1 MYSCRYAVCSSRLLI
16 WNALTTAF
24 FDLSS
29 AASAPRHL
37 ATIFTVEH
45 LTQLQ
50 SCRSF
55 PRATIDSVSMASA
68 IKCAKVFLQRP
79 IYSLNAVQL
88 TPHVNSYCQVYKNF
102 LLIKVS
108 FRVRCLSPWCPNAN
122 RIFLFWH
129 PYVPI
134 HPSLLLF
141 NATCPHNSES
151 SKGQIVNINL
161 PWVAKVYFISM
172 WRFRCSMEEILER
185 QLHIRGRVFATF
197 STIEKALAGRMVC
210 RPG

>member
-1 MYSCRYAVCSSRLLI
+1 LQFFNEPLNQGSTGHTSLHLRHQFNILIAFRKTLLDPANLSSLPLLPNFSKIFRSILRVFVSMYSCRYAVCSSRLLI

-108 FRVRCLSPWCPNAN
+108 FRVRCLSP
-122 RIFLFWH
+122 
-129 PYVPI
+129 
-134 HPSLLLF
+134 
-141 NATCPHNSES
+141 
-151 SKGQIVNINL
+151 
-161 PWVAKVYFISM
+161 
-172 WRFRCSMEEILER
+172 
-185 QLHIRGRVFATF
+185 
-197 STIEKALAGRMVC
+197 
-210 RPG
+210 